1 MSAELSNSYLLSEE
15 QRRFYMDNGYLVIK
29 GFLDFA
35 TLYNYKQRFLQICKG
50 IVDSGNIIVVKE
62 TSLKSKGVT
71 GENLINK
78 LQDIH
83 YDDVFMT
90 YTEHPRLLDVVAQ
103 FIGPDIR
110 VMNSMFINKPSGS
123 TRHPPH
129 QDMFYFPFGPAEKI
143 IASWTAIDDVNVENG
158 CLYVLPQ
165 THKRNIV
172 YPHDN
177 IAAANNMYHGI
188 IDPAATS
195 HPAPVQ
201 LEMSPGDTVFFH
213 PLLVHGSGANTS
225 GRHRKCISA
234 HYASASCAF
243 GRTKLQL
250 KLAREIEDAAYKVAG
265 LRLSFEETWKLKSKE
280 VTVQTKSKL

>member
-1 MSAELSNSYLLSEE
+1 MLTELPNTYLLSEE
-15 QRRFYMDNGYLVIK
+15 QRQFYMDNGYLVIK
-29 GFLDFA
+29 GLFDFA
-35 TLYNYKQRFLQICKG
+35 TLYNYKQRFLQFCKG
-50 IVDSGNIIVVKE
+50 IVDRGSILVVKE
-62 TSLKSKGVT
+62 ASLKAKGMT
-71 GENLINK
+71 GEELINK

-90 YTEHPRLLDVVAQ
+90 YTEHPRLIDVVTQ

-143 IASWTAIDDVNVENG
+143 IAAWTAIDDVNVENG

-165 THKRNIV
+165 SHKRNIL
-172 YPHDN
+172 YPHEN

-188 IDPAATS
+188 VDPAVTS
-195 HPAPVQ
+195 QPPVQ

-234 HYASASCAF
+234 HYASAAVAYA
-243 GRTKLQL
+243 RAAPQAA
-250 KLAREIEDAAYKVAG
+250 LAREVEGAARRVTGA
-265 LRLSFEETWKLKSKE
+265 RISFEDTWRYKSKQ
-280 VTVQTKSKL
+280 VTVQPQSKL